1 MKIGFRQ
8 GIARYQLDPGTNQP
22 IFLQK
27 VNGGTAIDLF
37 VSPTPTIVAIADG
50 NTNYLVSENKTVGQ
64 AFTGFTTG
72 VDYWL
77 YIDINMLTGE
87 RTFGHTLVEPTFGP
101 TAPTSPVNDQHWFDT
116 SSYNMKVWVNGAFEK
131 KLRVFLAK
139 YDEGS
144 IIQPYPIGSQVNL
157 NVPVNAGFILF
168 DEDNKP
174 VRKYQRRGLGTF
186 LTTESIF
193 TTHTSKAVN
202 VSFELQIEV
211 AQAIEPLPIYSV
223 VTYDEPGKIRL
234 ASHLEPNKPAVGIVV
249 EDFFQG
255 EISQYVTQGYI
266 DNSGWNW
273 NVSPGSPLFIG
284 PTGEITTNVP
294 QSGAIQRI
302 GFVIGPQQIYLSIQ
316 PSMKYDDTSF
326 SNLVITQVDKVTG
339 ELVVSNISGGGGGT
353 PPNLSTDGYQHIQS
367 LASDTWTIVHNKN
380 TTGVLPLVYL
390 DNKQVLPSEVEIAD
404 NNTVIVT
411 FDSPQVGFANLMF
424 FDI

>member
-8 GIARYQLDPGTNQP
+8 GIVRYQLDPGTQQP

-27 VNGGTAIDLF
+27 TNGGATIDLI
-37 VSPTPTIVAIADG
+37 VAPNPTIVTIADG
-50 NTNYLVSENKTVGQ
+50 ATDYLISESKTINE
-64 AFTGFTTG
+64 AFSGFTSG
-72 VDYWL
+72 IDYWL
-77 YIDINMLTGE
+77 YVDINTLTGE

-101 TAPTSPVNDQHWFDT
+101 TAPATPVADLHWFDT
-116 SSYNMKVWVNGAFEK
+116 TTFTMRVWVNGAFEK

-144 IIQPYPIGSQVNL
+144 VIQPYPIGSQVNL
-157 NVPVNAGFILF
+157 NTPIFAGYILF

-174 VRKYQRRGLGTF
+174 VRKFQRRGLGTF

-223 VTYDEPGKIRL
+223 ITYDEPGKIKL
-234 ASHLEPNKPAVGIVV
+234 ASHLEPEFPAVGIVV
-249 EDFFQG
+249 EDFFTG

-266 DNSGWNW
+266 DNAGWNW
-273 NVSPGSPLFIG
+273 TDPPGTPLFVG
-284 PTGEITTNVP
+284 PTGEITTSVP
-294 QSGAIQRI
+294 QSGSIQRV

-316 PSMKYDDTSF
+316 PIMHYDDTTF
-326 SNLVITQVDKVTG
+326 SNLVITQIDKVTG
-339 ELVVSNISGGGGGT
+339 ELVVSNVPGGGGGVPT
-353 PPNLSTDGYQHIQS
+353 PATDGYQHIQS
-367 LASDTWTIVHNKN
+367 LASDTWTIIHNKG
-380 TTGVLPLVYL
+380 TTGVIPLVYL
-390 DNKQVLPSEVEIAD
+390 DNKQVIPSEVEIVD
-404 NNTVIVT
+404 VNTVVVT
-411 FDSPQVGFANLMF
+411 FDSPQVGFANLVF